1 VAVEMVRGDLFAVEL
16 PALAHGCTGAGAMGK
31 GIAVEFK
38 RRWPSMYAE
47 YHQLCEQGRFR
58 LGDVFVW
65 SDGAITVFNLA
76 TQGSFKGRV
85 RAELGAV
92 EQALAKMLVL
102 AEERAIAAIGMPRI
116 GAGLG
121 GLVWEE
127 VRAVIQRLGAA
138 SPVRLVV
145 FEELVPGL

>member
-1 VAVEMVRGDLFAVEL
+1 
-16 PALAHGCTGAGAMGK
+16 MGK

-47 YHQLCEQGRFR
+47 YHQLCKQGRFQ
-58 LGDVFVW
+58 LGDVFAW
-65 SDGAITVFNLA
+65 SDGAITIFNLA
-76 TQGSFKGRV
+76 TQGSFNGRV

-92 EQALAKMLVL
+92 EQALAKMLTL
-102 AEERAIAAIGMPRI
+102 AEEKKLAAIGMPRI

-121 GLVWEE
+121 GLPWQE

-138 SPVRLVV
+138 SPVKLVV
-145 FEELVPGL
+145 FEEFVPAP